1 MVMKKK
7 EQTDANLKI
16 KKEIA
21 SNIKRNRRSLRNFL
35 TGEAVAQKLNISRV
49 AYTQIENGKN
59 HINGV
64 TLWKLSVLFGCS
76 IKDFFPTSPSGF
88 ELSPIDIEAI
98 KKVDEKALTWAED
111 LFGATTIK

>member
-1 MVMKKK
+1 MKKK
-7 EQTDANLKI
+7 EQTDASLKI

-21 SNIKRNRRSLRNFL
+21 SNIKRIRRSLRNFL
-35 TGEAVAQKLNISRV
+35 TGEAVAKKLNISRV

-76 IKDFFPTSPSGF
+76 VKDFFPTCPIGY
-88 ELSPIDIEAI
+88 ELSIKDIEAI
-98 KKVDEKALTWAED
+98 KKVDEKALAWAED
-111 LFGATTIK
+111 LFGPTKIK

>member
-1 MVMKKK
+1 MKKK
-7 EQTDANLKI
+7 EQTDASLKI

-21 SNIKRNRRSLRNFL
+21 SNIKRIRRSLRNFL
-35 TGEAVAQKLNISRV
+35 TGEAVAEKLNISRV

-76 IKDFFPTSPSGF
+76 VKDFFPTSPSGY
-88 ELSPIDIEAI
+88 ELSPKDIEAI
-98 KKVDEKALTWAED
+98 KKVDEKALAWAEN
-111 LFGATTIK
+111 LFGATKTK